1 MGYYKTYNTSDNIVT
16 KLTEESGDL
25 TLFAKWK
32 DDIPYGT
39 ALLSLNDGKFTL
51 TLSNFGDEG
60 SGLTNTYG
68 FALTTN
74 SNCSAA
80 TYEEQ
85 TALSKEY
92 SESYTYDITYYG
104 CIKLT
109 DKLGNIAYL
118 SSAGVKYIY
127 SNKKDLYTTAG
138 EQTFT
143 VPTTGTYKLEAWVHK
158 AGGGGGSGGIGG
170 SGIIIIRN
178 AR

>member
-60 SGLTNTYG
+60 SGLTITYG

-80 TYEEQ
+80 TYEE
-85 TALSKEY
+85 
-92 SESYTYDITYYG
+92 
-104 CIKLT
+104 
-109 DKLGNIAYL
+109 
-118 SSAGVKYIY
+118 
-127 SNKKDLYTTAG
+127 
-138 EQTFT
+138 
-143 VPTTGTYKLEAWVHK
+143 
-158 AGGGGGSGGIGG
+158 
-170 SGIIIIRN
+170 
-178 AR
+178 